1 MASLEKRSRP
11 AALLK
16 LDIRYK
22 TLVTYQTFD
31 CLIKARLSTRNIFE
45 NISLIFYMS

>member
-1 MASLEKRSRP
+1 MTTFKKRTRP

-31 CLIKARLSTRNIFE
+31 CLIKVRLLNEILFLFFSRHAP
-45 NISLIFYMS
+45 